1 MPGCIKPK
9 ADYHKGKVLD
19 AVTTIKLAHQKM
31 TLDQTGHRVLQECW
45 GSAQRCE
52 RLTSI
57 SAANDMGAVGEGRL
71 RPSWRGQASGLVW

>member
-31 TLDQTGHRVLQECW
+31 TLDQTGHRVLQEWW
-45 GSAQRCE
+45 GKRKRGKIE
-52 RLTSI
+52 RVQAL
-57 SAANDMGAVGEGRL
+57 AAERKKHKQL
-71 RPSWRGQASGLVW
+71 I